1 MALVLSGML
10 SDLTSAIP
18 SSGDIL
24 QQVMIGAAATTVL
37 AGIKSSA
44 GQDALD
50 PFHLFH
56 KDVVSP
62 TNNPNNIVG
71 PTVTASA
78 FAAMPAASQQMML
91 SNGVHVVAG

>member
-1 MALVLSGML
+1 MAVALTGIL

-18 SSGDIL
+18 SSSDIL
-24 QQVMIGAAATTVL
+24 QQVIIGAGATTLL
-37 AGIKSSA
+37 AGMKTGA

-50 PFHLFH
+50 PLHLFH
-56 KDVVSP
+56 KDAVSP

-71 PTVTASA
+71 ATVTSSA
-78 FAAMPAASQQMML
+78 FAAMPPASQQMLL